1 MAEFYRPRLSV
12 DALTALL
19 QRELA
24 GHPADADGFN
34 LDDLE
39 TLLRAAEER
48 SRPRTRLPA
57 QLDRFPLSWGPL
69 QRLVLKLFKRL
80 FHDQRAVNTVLIQ
93 ALRETLAVNRYL
105 LRALA
110 ERECGAARLGPRG
123 LPGGAAPAEEG
134 GEACAS

>member
-12 DALTALL
+12 DALTTLL
-19 QRELA
+19 RRELA
-24 GHPADADGFN
+24 ARPDAAGADPFN

-48 SRPRTRLPA
+48 SRPRTRLPP

-110 ERECGAARLGPRG
+110 ERDRPAAGPPRL
-123 LPGGAAPAEEG
+123 LTPAEEG
-134 GEACAS
+134 DGSCAS